1 MQSSRDLARTLL
13 QKCRDAGVMI
23 ATAES
28 CTGGMIAAALTDIP
42 GSSDVFDRGFV
53 SYSYLS
59 KTDLLGVSAALLA
72 TDGAV
77 SERVAKAMAAG
88 ARDGSR
94 AGLTLAVTG
103 VAGPGASDNKPEG
116 MVWFGCTDPNGA
128 TAAELMQFGA
138 LGRDA
143 VRAATVRHALTI
155 GIATMDRFSLTN

>member
-28 CTGGMIAAALTDIP
+28 CTGGMIAAALTDIA

-53 SYSYLS
+53 SYSYPS
-59 KTDLLGVSAALLA
+59 KTDLLGVSADVLS

-88 ARDGSR
+88 ARDRSR
-94 AGLTLAVTG
+94 AGLSLAVTG
-103 VAGPGASDNKPEG
+103 VAGPGASDHKPEG
-116 MVWFGCTDPNGA
+116 MVWFGCTDPHG
-128 TAAELMQFGA
+128 TTTTELMQFGA
-138 LGRDA
+138 LGRDT